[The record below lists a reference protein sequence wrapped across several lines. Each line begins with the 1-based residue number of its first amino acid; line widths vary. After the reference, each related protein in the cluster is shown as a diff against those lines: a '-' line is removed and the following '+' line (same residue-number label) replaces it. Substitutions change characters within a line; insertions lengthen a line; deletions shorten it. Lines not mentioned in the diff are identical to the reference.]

1 MKKGD
6 QDGMPRIT
14 KDEIEALCERD
25 LPFAQVL
32 GTTVDDIGRGTA
44 VVRLPYKSDLLRP
57 GGTIS
62 GPAMMGLAD
71 FGAFVAVLSLIGPVE
86 MAVTTSLTC
95 NFLRRPGPAD
105 LLAQARILKLGKRL
119 AYGDVEIFSEADRGE
134 GPVAHATATYS
145 IPPQG

>member
-1 MKKGD
+1 
-6 QDGMPRIT
+6 MPRIT
-14 KDEIEALCERD
+14 IDQIEALCERD
-25 LPFAQVL
+25 LPFAKTL
-32 GTTVDDIGRGTA
+32 GITVDDIGRGTA

-62 GPAMMGLAD
+62 GPAIMGLAD
-71 FGAFVAVLSLIGPVE
+71 FAAYVTVLSLIGPVE

-95 NFLRRPGPAD
+95 NFLRRPGQAD
-105 LLAQARILKLGKRL
+105 LIAQARILKLGKRL
-119 AYGDVEIFSEADRGE
+119 AYGDVEVFSEAEEGE

>member
-1 MKKGD
+1 MHSPEADTG
-6 QDGMPRIT
+6 GENST
-14 KDEIEALCERD
+14 NGETADE
-25 LPFAQVL
+25 
-32 GTTVDDIGRGTA
+32 
-44 VVRLPYKSDLLRP
+44 VR
-57 GGTIS
+57 
-62 GPAMMGLAD
+62 AMMGLAD